1 MEKKTITILQGPI
14 FSECT
19 IEESSITLPLSTWW
33 SPPDMWSFACD
44 EEIIATVTSYFT
56 LVTLVLA
63 MSRCHVRAPVQSV
76 TCTWY
81 ALTVLIVLFQH
92 FCFQL
97 LCNIIE
103 ASFIY
108 FWCFNK
114 NIKEYFLGLGNILS
128 NKEYFLGQRIF
139 LWMLPVAEL
148 RNRVD
153 RENHNCWKRGQGYR
167 PNTNNQHRWPPLA
180 LSRAVNRNSRQVTL
194 LPWRSGS
201 NKRQVTSTFWR
212 QLLRDP
218 TFWI

>member
-1 MEKKTITILQGPI
+1 
-14 FSECT
+14 
-19 IEESSITLPLSTWW
+19 
-33 SPPDMWSFACD
+33 MWSFACD

-63 MSRCHVRAPVQSV
+63 MSRCHVRAPFQSV

-97 LCNIIE
+97 LCNIIGT
-103 ASFIY
+103 SFIY

-114 NIKEYFLGLGNILS
+114 NIKG
-128 NKEYFLGQRIF
+128 YFLGQQM
-139 LWMLPVAEL
+139 LWMLPVAVL

-153 RENHNCWKRGQGYR
+153 RENHNCWERGQGYR
-167 PNTNNQHRWPPLA
+167 PNTNNQHRWPPLP
-180 LSRAVNRNSRQVTL
+180 LSRAVNRNSQHQVTL

-201 NKRQVTSTFWR
+201 DRRQVTSTFSK
-212 QLLRDP
+212 QLLHDP